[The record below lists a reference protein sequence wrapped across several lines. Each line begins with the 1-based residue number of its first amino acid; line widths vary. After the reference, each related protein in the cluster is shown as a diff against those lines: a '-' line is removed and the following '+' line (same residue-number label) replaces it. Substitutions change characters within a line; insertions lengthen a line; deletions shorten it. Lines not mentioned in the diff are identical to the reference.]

1 MYFLQETFFWY
12 TYRMEYVHEP
22 VLLKEVLS
30 ALQIKKD
37 ANYIDCTFG
46 GGGYSRAIADR
57 GGKVLGLDVDED
69 AVSNFEGSRTE
80 GIVVVRSNFENV
92 YEIAEKQQFLPA
104 HGVVFDL
111 GVSSFQIDNPDKGFS
126 FLKKGPIDMRMDTRS
141 GMRAGELLDV
151 LDERSMM
158 ELFQKFGD
166 EMHSKKIA
174 RAIVEERKKGEGG
187 KYWEEKTTTE
197 LAYFIEQAVGG
208 RKERIHPATRVF
220 QALRMAVNDEAGAL
234 ERGLKGALECLESKG
249 RIVVVSFHSVEDR
262 IVKMFMNEYEKLRY
276 GRQIGD
282 IITPGEE
289 EILRNPRSRSAKMR
303 IFQKS

>member
-1 MYFLQETFFWY
+1 
-12 TYRMEYVHEP
+12 MEYVHEP
-22 VLLKEVLS
+22 VLLKEVLA
-30 ALQIKKD
+30 ALLIKKD

-46 GGGYSRAIADR
+46 GGGYSRAIVDR
-57 GGKVLGLDVDED
+57 GGRVLGLDVDED
-69 AVSNFEGSRTE
+69 AVSNFEKSRSE
-80 GIVVVRSNFENV
+80 GIVVIRSNFENV
-92 YEIAEKQQFLPA
+92 YEIAEKEHFLPT

-141 GMRAGELLDV
+141 GMTAGKLLDV

-174 RAIVEERKKGEGG
+174 RAVVDERKKGDEG

-197 LAYFIEQAVGG
+197 LAYFIEQVVGG

-220 QALRMAVNDEAGAL
+220 QALRMAVNDEAGSL
-234 ERGLKGALECLESKG
+234 ERGLKGAVECLESKG

-262 IVKMFMNEYEKLRY
+262 IVKTFMGEYEKLGF

-282 IITPGEE
+282 IVTPGEE

-303 IFQKS
+303 IFQKN